1 VHVGLD
7 DVDRGQKNQVLGALA
22 PACGHDDEVLVFD
35 ELAHEMPADKAAAA
49 DDQNATHGAA
59 GESS

>member
-1 VHVGLD
+1 VFGT
-7 DVDRGQKNQVLGALA
+7 LA
-22 PACGHDDEVLVFD
+22 PARGHDDGVLVFD